1 MLVQTTNMPI
11 SIPKVTALFNRH
23 QAAGGVEWTAEQTV
37 DEVIGS
43 VLNGDSEAFEILV
56 RRFSPRVFNIIG
68 SFFRRREI
76 IDDIAQE
83 VFARCYFSLRTYTL
97 GRSFEA
103 WVAKIAVNACYN
115 YLRAERRHTE
125 KRQLADAESEH
136 DWYELQMLEA
146 ARQRHLSEER
156 RREAI
161 DTAERLLMKLEPE
174 DRIILVLLD
183 RDGYSIAEIAVMLGW
198 GESKVKTRAFRA
210 RRVLRS
216 TMQRLLLTAENQR
229 GRHHQSK

>member
-1 MLVQTTNMPI
+1 MVSGLPVSNDQVRTRFEGMPQQ
-11 SIPKVTALFNRH
+11 SA
-23 QAAGGVEWTAEQTV
+23 
-37 DEVIGS
+37 DEVIRS
-43 VLNGDSEAFEILV
+43 VLGGNIEAFEILV
-56 RRFSPRVFNIIG
+56 QRFSPRVFNIIG

-83 VFARCYFSLRTYTL
+83 VFARCYFSLATYTL

-103 WVAKIAVNACYN
+103 WIAKITVNACYN
-115 YLRAERRHTE
+115 YLRAERRHSE
-125 KRQLADAESEH
+125 KRQMPNAESED

-146 ARQRHLSEER
+146 ARCRHLSEER

-161 DTAERLLMKLEPE
+161 DIAERLLMKLEPE

-183 RDGYSIAEIAVMLGW
+183 RDGFSITEIAAMLGW

-210 RRVLRS
+210 RRLLRS
-216 TMQRLLLTAENQR
+216 TMKRMLLTAENR
-229 GRHHQSK
+229 RERHH